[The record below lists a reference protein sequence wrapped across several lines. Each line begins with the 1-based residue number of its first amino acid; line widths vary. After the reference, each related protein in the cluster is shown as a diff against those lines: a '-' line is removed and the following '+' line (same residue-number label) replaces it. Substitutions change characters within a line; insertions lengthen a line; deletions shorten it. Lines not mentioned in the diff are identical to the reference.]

1 MSKKIETEI
10 TIHASPEKI
19 WKILSNFHEYPNW
32 NPFITEIQGSIEVG
46 NRLQV
51 KINQEGGKTMIFKP
65 IILSK
70 KENKE
75 LKWLGKL
82 LFKGIFDG
90 EHHFELIDNKNGT
103 TQFIQS
109 EKFSGLLV
117 PFFNFDNTTSSF
129 HIMNQKLKELAEKN

>member
-10 TIHASPEKI
+10 VIHATPEKI
-19 WKILSNFHEYPNW
+19 WKILSNFQNYPTW
-32 NPFITEIQGSIEVG
+32 NPFITEIQGSVEEG
-46 NRLQV
+46 NQIQV
-51 KINQEGGKTMIFKP
+51 TIKPKEGKGMVFKP
-65 IILSK
+65 VVLSK

-109 EKFSGLLV
+109 EQFSGLLV
-117 PFFNFDNTTSSF
+117 PFFNFDNTAIGF
-129 HIMNQKLKELAEKN
+129 NLMNQKLKELAEKS

>member
-19 WKILSNFHEYPNW
+19 WKILSDFKNYPIW
-32 NPFITEIQGSIEVG
+32 NPFITEIQGSVEEG
-46 NRLQV
+46 NQIQV
-51 KINQEGGKTMIFKP
+51 KIEPKDGKAMIFKP
-65 IILSK
+65 VVLSK

-90 EHHFELIDNKNGT
+90 EHRFELIDNKNGT
-103 TQFIQS
+103 TRFIQS
-109 EKFSGLLV
+109 ENFSGIMV
-117 PFFNFDNTTSSF
+117 PFFNFDNTVAGF
-129 HIMNQKLKELAEKN
+129 HIMNRKLKELAENN